1 MSSTNKASSI
11 VSQRYA
17 KALIEMAE
25 EGKKL
30 DKVEKDL
37 NDLSSMIQGS
47 VDFSETIRSPLNNQE
62 ALFKAMDAISTK
74 AKFQDITKNFLG
86 VLVQNRRL
94 DILPRIIDAFNAALD
109 ERRGAITVNVEVAQ
123 DLTAKQLKDLQD
135 AISKAMGKDVAVNA
149 KVEPGILGGMVV
161 TVGSTM
167 IDDSVRRKLERL
179 KVSMGA
185 QANENVTLKEVS

>member
-1 MSSTNKASSI
+1 VSSTNKASSI